1 MVVFRTGLRSR
12 SWWTGSGRLQPVPGC
27 DLHLLVFLLTK
38 SVCSKQQDYPL
49 PLPHARAAAHRQ
61 VKTFNGRL
69 KLRFAIL
76 EAILSDFSKIGN
88 AYSSAFDD
96 ASKHGPKTAQK
107 HMKSPPNSVFN
118 RGVPCGTRRGRQRRY
133 CRGTSG
139 RNMHF
144 HYSRYCVVF
153 SPLFNDRVDA
163 PDCGSFVV
171 AAGCSRLQLVGFG
184 CSAIAPPLQCT
195 GVHTDSRCSTLT
207 PPENT
212 SNLPPTSLEIKRW

>member
-139 RNMHF
+139 RICIF
-144 HYSRYCVVF
+144 ITADTVLFFRHYLMTVWTPPIVVHSLWPLAVHDSSWWASAAVQSR
-153 SPLFNDRVDA
+153 R
-163 PDCGSFVV
+163 
-171 AAGCSRLQLVGFG
+171 R
-184 CSAIAPPLQCT
+184 CSALACT
-195 GVHTDSRCSTLT
+195 PTADVVH
-207 PPENT
+207 
-212 SNLPPTSLEIKRW
+212 